1 MRVWILGL
9 IFGLVTATGLF
20 AQQTPIEA
28 VISRQIQ
35 AFRVDDFVT
44 AFTFASP
51 TIQGMVGTPEN
62 FAKMVTQGYPMV
74 WRPSQVEFLALRAQE
89 GRLAQRV
96 RIVDEDGLVHVLDY
110 FMIPT
115 EDGWKINGVELLK
128 QEGLNA

>member
-1 MRVWILGL
+1 MRQWIWGAV
-9 IFGLVTATGLF
+9 FGFLSASASV
-20 AQQTPIEA
+20 AQDTPIEA
-28 VISRQIQ
+28 VISQQIQ
-35 AFRVDDFVT
+35 AFRADDFER

-51 TIQGMVGTPEN
+51 SIQGLFGSSEN
-62 FAKMVTQGYPMV
+62 FARMVTQGYPMV
-74 WRPSQVEFLALRAQE
+74 WRPAQVEFLALRSQD

-96 RIVDEDGLVHVLDY
+96 RIVDEAGLVHVLDY